1 MKKTNKL
8 ISILLVMAMLLSVTP
23 LSFITSAAAEITP
36 TEPTLT
42 TDKYDVNGD
51 DTKDA
56 VYEITTASELYWFAG
71 LVNGTL
77 SGVTKNNSAN
87 AILMNNITVNENVIV
102 DGALTTDISNLVVWT
117 AIGKSFSSTSQFKGH
132 FDGNNKTISGLYV
145 NDTVTYRGFVGYLG
159 GSVKNLT
166 IADSYFYSTNT
177 SLGAIAGSAASGS
190 SIENCKLT
198 GSIVSGKG
206 SVGGIVGYV
215 AAGVTLTNCH
225 TSESEIL
232 GTADKIGGIVGSA
245 GGNNSSNKSYIRL
258 CAITDSSVNGASDV
272 GGILGRGGSLS
283 YTYIIGCCNYGTD
296 VTATT
301 KNAGGIVG
309 YYAAI
314 YSSFSSAKVS
324 APTKQGPFYGASGN
338 AYASAYD
345 STVYGEAI
353 NYASSKS
360 YTTTEIESGV
370 AAYYLANST
379 SSSTNAYSQWGQKIG
394 EDEYPVWNADNN
406 ADYIVYREDDPDAEG
421 GYRYYNG
428 DAAAAYEPNE
438 DGIYEI
444 TNRLDWYKF
453 AKKSKEDPTI
463 NGILTDNIDFS
474 AVISDK
480 IGDYRIGEDDAYTGS
495 FDGDG
500 YTVSGLPQMELP
512 LFDTIGSGGE
522 LKNLTLSGATVNY
535 ISSTPAVGLVENN
548 NGTVSGCAVS
558 DITIIGS
565 TSSAMIG
572 TNRGTVTNCTATNIT
587 VAGKSAAAG
596 IVYLNTGTIEKCNVV
611 SGTVKAVHTENY
623 DSHAGGICV
632 RSGAGTIRECSN
644 NADVTAES
652 SSTVIY
658 AAAGI
663 VAAPS
668 DGNGASVQ
676 VIKCFNSGDIKGGYA
691 GGISGYDNTSAY
703 VNISLCYN
711 EGAITGGIAGGIA
724 ASGSYNASDKILNCY
739 NAGDVNATSKAGG
752 IAGEQGN
759 CIIENCHNYAKIVSS
774 NVGAPIVGY
783 SSGVW
788 PGPDKLINN
797 HAIEGNVEA
806 SYVSP
811 YLDTKGAASNFDAIT
826 VGSTREEFADGTI
839 TAKLNAGNSET
850 VWYQHSEYPI
860 LEQRHMHKWEYSL
873 VGTDS
878 IKAKCVNA
886 GCDLDNNDGGSMT
899 IVAPAE
905 LVYDGTSKDADC
917 TYNEWKPGKPA
928 IVYNDIDRTNVTGQN
943 IVASVTAGEATASVS
958 YQIQPREI
966 IASMVTLSKTSVS
979 YNGTEQSTTVTVK
992 YDTNT
997 TLTAS
1002 VDYEITG
1009 TTSATEIST
1018 GDGYAVTVTGK
1029 GNYIGTVTKYWKI
1042 NKGSLSTQLILES
1055 WNYLDTPNEPYVT
1068 NNPENAEVTYT
1079 YYISTGRRPVMTGSA
1094 NGAETEGGV
1103 PSYAGTY
1110 YIGAVIAAT
1119 EHYNS
1124 KTISPVAFTIAPRE
1138 VNNPDFEGLQETY
1151 LYDNGNEIKPAFTL
1165 KDDKGNVISDSEYTV
1180 VYSDNTDAGVATIT
1194 ITDNAGGNYN
1204 VSGSTKFTI
1213 ITHQHDWIY
1222 SANGDTITATCANTD
1237 TGCLDT
1243 NGGYITIFA
1252 PTDLYADGI
1261 TAKEATIENNLV
1273 DTSVAISD
1281 ITYSAPYGLPPK
1293 DAGTYTASVTVGGAT
1308 VSVEFE
1314 LVKRSAAAD
1323 NFIYTASE
1331 NLVYDGTAKYA
1342 TVEVSPEITGMGA
1355 ITVTYYKD
1363 GEAVEPIN
1371 AGTYTVKVS
1380 TAESDK
1386 YYAIN
1391 DVELASFTI
1400 NAKDISD
1407 GFIILGDALT
1417 YNGKEQTQ
1425 TVEKVIPT
1433 GTAPEATFTVSG
1445 NKATNVGVYLLTVT
1459 GTGNFTGEAK
1469 IAYEIA
1475 VDVSGLDYS
1484 EADGYYWSDVKS
1496 TDKDRIEYVYNQI
1509 RNASTEYADE
1519 DKKAEWNTLLNN
1531 CNEMLLMIK
1540 SVTDHLESFKEEV
1553 AGYDIDTVTSDDYDY
1568 LEGLYE
1574 SEGQW
1579 LYDHGENYTDE
1590 EIKEFSDTLDDLQK
1604 LKIRISDVAEEI
1616 TRITNAVNGY
1626 DEATVKYGD
1635 YKDIL
1640 QLIDDIEA
1648 LTTGKNITDFERADL
1663 EELNAKANLLA
1674 AKIRSTADEISR
1686 ITRAVNAYNIDTVKS
1701 SDKADIE
1708 NLISRIKKLTD
1719 GDNIT
1724 ADERANLNE
1733 LDSILDALLAKID
1746 ETADELARLEAEV
1759 GKYDEATVKSSDK
1772 TDLEQ
1777 LKADIKALTDG
1788 QNITADERAKL
1799 ENLDATADALLAK
1812 IAETKS
1818 EYDRVI
1824 AAANGYDEATV
1835 TSADKDALVQLNDD
1849 IYALALTDNVTAEE
1863 LENLENAHNK
1873 VLALIDKLTAI
1884 SDEIKRIIEAVDK
1897 YVFESVKSSDK
1908 ADIQQLIADI
1918 KELLDTQN
1926 ITADERTLLE
1936 GADET
1941 CDKLIAKIDETVA
1954 EINRINA
1961 ATNAYDEAT
1970 VTSAD
1975 KADIEKLLADIKA
1988 LTDGDNIT
1996 DAEREQLNGN
2006 EATLKALLDK
2016 IGATADEIARIETA
2030 VNGYD
2035 EETVKSTDKADL
2047 EQLKADIKALTDA
2060 TNITEDEKTKLGEL
2074 DATVDSL
2081 IKKIDDTAAEIER
2094 IDEAV
2099 NGYDKETVTSADI
2112 PELGKLIDD
2121 IKALTDGD
2129 NLTEDEKAAL
2139 EEADKAIDELVE
2151 KLTEVA
2157 EEIKKVD
2164 EAVKSYDEE
2173 TVKSTDSEDL
2183 TQLKEDIQNLIDS
2196 DNTTE
2201 NEKAALEEMIKDI
2214 KGLEDKIEETA
2225 KEIERIEN
2233 AVNGYNEETVKSS
2246 DEEAIEQLKEDIQ
2259 SLIDSGNLTEEEIA
2273 GLEETKA
2280 DADALTDKIDETQA
2294 EIDRIND
2301 AVAGYDEE
2309 TVKSTDSED
2318 LAQLKEDI
2326 QKLIDSGNLTEE
2338 EIAGLEE
2345 TKADADALTDKIT
2358 ETEEK
2363 LEEIKNIENNF
2374 NPETVSSDDKAAIE
2388 DKIAEI
2394 EAVNPDNL
2402 TDEQKAEYEEIKAGF
2417 ESLLDKIQ
2425 EASKA
2430 VTDIAVELEMFDEER
2445 VTKFWEDD
2453 IEALKAKID
2462 ELLADE
2468 NMGEAEKAKLNEYKA
2483 QAEKLIKIINTPK
2496 EYFSLRFFYLIW
2508 DCLTWKY
2515 NGILWLFSKIFGC

>member
-8 ISILLVMAMLLSVTP
+8 ISILLVLAMLLSVTP

-132 FDGNNKTISGLYV
+132 FDGNNKAISGLYV

-177 SLGAIAGSAASGS
+177 SLGAIAGSAASES

-225 TSESEIL
+225 TSESEIS

-324 APTKQGPFYGASGN
+324 APTKQGPFYGASAN
-338 AYASAYD
+338 AYASVYD

-353 NYASSKS
+353 NYVSSKCF
-360 YTTTEIESGV
+360 TTDEIKSGV

-500 YTVSGLPQMELP
+500 YTVSGLPKMELP

-644 NADVTAES
+644 NADVTSES

-703 VNISLCYN
+703 ANISLCYN

-724 ASGSYNASDKILNCY
+724 AAGSYNASDKILNCY
-739 NAGDVNATSKAGG
+739 NAGAVNATSKAGG

-783 SSGVW
+783 SSDVW

-806 SYVSP
+806 SYVSS

-839 TAKLNAGNSET
+839 TAKLNAGNTET

-1055 WNYLDTPNEPYVT
+1055 WNYLDTLNEPYVT

-1103 PSYAGTY
+1103 PSCAGTY

-1138 VNNPDFEGLQETY
+1138 VSNPDFEGLQETY
-1151 LYDNGNEIKPAFTL
+1151 LYDNGNEIKPDFTL

-1243 NGGYITIFA
+1243 NGGTLKIFA
-1252 PTDLYADGI
+1252 PADLYADGI

-1308 VSVEFE
+1308 ASVQFE

-1323 NFIYTASE
+1323 NFIYTVPE

-1363 GEAVEPIN
+1363 GKAVEPVN

-1391 DVELASFTI
+1391 DVELDSFTI
-1400 NAKDISD
+1400 AAKDISD

-1425 TVEKVIPT
+1425 TVEKVLPT
-1433 GTAPEATFTVSG
+1433 GTAPEATYTVSG

-1469 IAYEIA
+1469 IAFEIA
-1475 VDVSGLDYS
+1475 PDVECISHLDRV
-1484 EADGYYWSDVKS
+1484 EDNGVMKWNVKS
-1496 TDKDRIEYVYNQI
+1496 TDRESLEYVVDQ
-1509 RNASTEYADE
+1509 
-1519 DKKAEWNTLLNN
+1519 LNN
-1531 CNEMLLMIK
+1531 A
-1540 SVTDHLESFKEEV
+1540 VTDIADADTKNEWADTKEACEDMLRV
-1553 AGYDIDTVTSDDYDY
+1553 INSIELSIADVEEDYAGF
-1568 LEGLYE
+1568 
-1574 SEGQW
+1574 SE
-1579 LYDHGENYTDE
+1579 
-1590 EIKEFSDTLDDLQK
+1590 
-1604 LKIRISDVAEEI
+1604 
-1616 TRITNAVNGY
+1616 
-1626 DEATVKYGD
+1626 
-1635 YKDIL
+1635 
-1640 QLIDDIEA
+1640 
-1648 LTTGKNITDFERADL
+1648 
-1663 EELNAKANLLA
+1663 
-1674 AKIRSTADEISR
+1674 
-1686 ITRAVNAYNIDTVKS
+1686 DTVKS
-1701 SDKADIE
+1701 SDIPALDKIVGKINE
-1708 NLISRIKKLTD
+1708 IKERYSFNLTDEEAKKLED
-1719 GDNIT
+1719 
-1724 ADERANLNE
+1724 
-1733 LDSILDALLAKID
+1733 ILD
-1746 ETADELARLEAEV
+1746 
-1759 GKYDEATVKSSDK
+1759 G
-1772 TDLEQ
+1772 
-1777 LKADIKALTDG
+1777 
-1788 QNITADERAKL
+1788 
-1799 ENLDATADALLAK
+1799 
-1812 IAETKS
+1812 
-1818 EYDRVI
+1818 
-1824 AAANGYDEATV
+1824 
-1835 TSADKDALVQLNDD
+1835 
-1849 IYALALTDNVTAEE
+1849 
-1863 LENLENAHNK
+1863 
-1873 VLALIDKLTAI
+1873 
-1884 SDEIKRIIEAVDK
+1884 
-1897 YVFESVKSSDK
+1897 
-1908 ADIQQLIADI
+1908 
-1918 KELLDTQN
+1918 
-1926 ITADERTLLE
+1926 
-1936 GADET
+1936 
-1941 CDKLIAKIDETVA
+1941 
-1954 EINRINA
+1954 
-1961 ATNAYDEAT
+1961 
-1970 VTSAD
+1970 
-1975 KADIEKLLADIKA
+1975 IEKLKA
-1988 LTDGDNIT
+1988 KN
-1996 DAEREQLNGN
+1996 A
-2006 EATLKALLDK
+2006 
-2016 IGATADEIARIETA
+2016 
-2030 VNGYD
+2030 
-2035 EETVKSTDKADL
+2035 
-2047 EQLKADIKALTDA
+2047 
-2060 TNITEDEKTKLGEL
+2060 
-2074 DATVDSL
+2074 
-2081 IKKIDDTAAEIER
+2081 DTAEEIER

-2099 NGYDKETVTSADI
+2099 NGYDEETVTSDDV
-2112 PELGKLIDD
+2112 PELGKLIED

-2129 NLTEDEKAAL
+2129 NLTDDEKTAL
-2139 EEADKAIDELVE
+2139 EETDKAIDELVE

-2157 EEIKKVD
+2157 EEIKRVD
-2164 EAVKSYDEE
+2164 EVVKSYDEE
-2173 TVKSTDSEDL
+2173 TVKSTDS
-2183 TQLKEDIQNLIDS
+2183 
-2196 DNTTE
+2196 
-2201 NEKAALEEMIKDI
+2201 
-2214 KGLEDKIEETA
+2214 
-2225 KEIERIEN
+2225 
-2233 AVNGYNEETVKSS
+2233 
-2246 DEEAIEQLKEDIQ
+2246 DELSQLKEDIQ
-2259 SLIDSGNLTEEEIA
+2259 SLIDSDNVTENEKTVLEDMIADIEGLEDKITVTEEKF
-2273 GLEETKA
+2273 EETK
-2280 DADALTDKIDETQA
+2280 
-2294 EIDRIND
+2294 
-2301 AVAGYDEE
+2301 G
-2309 TVKSTDSED
+2309 
-2318 LAQLKEDI
+2318 
-2326 QKLIDSGNLTEE
+2326 
-2338 EIAGLEE
+2338 
-2345 TKADADALTDKIT
+2345 
-2358 ETEEK
+2358 
-2363 LEEIKNIENNF
+2363 IENNY
-2374 NPETVSSDDKAAIE
+2374 NPENVSSDDKAAIE

-2394 EAVNPDNL
+2394 KAVNPDNL
-2402 TDEQKAEYEEIKAGF
+2402 TDEQKAEYEEIKASF
-2417 ESLLDKIQ
+2417 EALLEEIAAAEKNV
-2425 EASKA
+2425 A
-2430 VTDIAVELEMFDEER
+2430 DIGIELEMFDEKR

-2468 NMGEAEKAKLNEYKA
+2468 NMGEAEKAKLGEYKA
-2483 QAEKLIKIINTPK
+2483 QAEKLIEIINTPK

-2515 NGILWLFSKIFGC
+2515 NGILWLFSKIFSC

>member
-8 ISILLVMAMLLSVTP
+8 ISILLVLAMLLSVTP

-87 AILMNNITVNENVIV
+87 AILMNNITVNENVFV

-225 TSESEIL
+225 TSESEIS

-314 YSSFSSAKVS
+314 YSSFSSAKAS
-324 APTKQGPFYGASGN
+324 APTKQGPFYGASAN

-345 STVYGEAI
+345 STIYGEAI
-353 NYASSKS
+353 NYASSKCF
-360 YTTTEIESGV
+360 TTDEIKSGI
-370 AAYYLANST
+370 ATYYLANST

-668 DGNGASVQ
+668 DSSGASVQ
-676 VIKCFNSGDIKGGYA
+676 VTKCSNSGDIKGGYA

-703 VNISLCYN
+703 ANISLCYN

-811 YLDTKGAASNFDAIT
+811 YLDTKGAASNFDSIT
-826 VGSTREEFADGTI
+826 VGSTREEFVDGTI

-1138 VNNPDFEGLQETY
+1138 VSNPDFEGLQETY

-1180 VYSDNTDAGVATIT
+1180 VYSDNTDAGKATIT

-1243 NGGYITIFA
+1243 NGGTLKIFA
-1252 PTDLYADGI
+1252 PADLYADGI

-1323 NFIYTASE
+1323 NFIYTAPE

-1363 GEAVEPIN
+1363 GEAVEPVD

-1400 NAKDISD
+1400 TAKDISD
-1407 GFIILGDALT
+1407 GSIILGDALT

-1425 TVEKVIPT
+1425 TVEKVLPT
-1433 GTAPEATFTVSG
+1433 GTAPEATYTVSG

-1469 IAYEIA
+1469 IAFEIA
-1475 VDVSGLDYS
+1475 LDDDCIS
-1484 EADGYYWSDVKS
+1484 HLDRVEDNGVMKWNVKS
-1496 TDKDRIEYVYNQI
+1496 TDRESLEYIVDQLNNAVTDIADADKKSEWADIKEACEDMLRIINSIELFIADVEEDYAEFDIETVKSSDVPALDKLVSKVNEIKDRYGFN
-1509 RNASTEYADE
+1509 
-1519 DKKAEWNTLLNN
+1519 L
-1531 CNEMLLMIK
+1531 
-1540 SVTDHLESFKEEV
+1540 
-1553 AGYDIDTVTSDDYDY
+1553 
-1568 LEGLYE
+1568 
-1574 SEGQW
+1574 
-1579 LYDHGENYTDE
+1579 TDE
-1590 EIKEFSDTLDDLQK
+1590 EEKKLEDILDGIEK
-1604 LKIRISDVAEEI
+1604 LKAKIDETADEISRIDE
-1616 TRITNAVNGY
+1616 AVNGY

-1640 QLIDDIEA
+1640 QLIDDIET

-1686 ITRAVNAYNIDTVKS
+1686 ITRAVNAYSIDTVKS

-1708 NLISRIKKLTD
+1708 NLIARIKKLTD

-1724 ADERANLNE
+1724 ADERAKLNE
-1733 LDSILDALLAKID
+1733 LDSTLDALLAKID
-1746 ETADELARLEAEV
+1746 ETADEIARLEAEV
-1759 GKYDEATVKSSDK
+1759 GKYDEATVKSSDEADIEK
-1772 TDLEQ
+1772 
-1777 LKADIKALTDG
+1777 LKADIKALADG

-1812 IAETKS
+1812 IAETNS

-1824 AAANGYDEATV
+1824 ATANGYDEATV
-1835 TSADKDALVQLNDD
+1835 TSADKDDLVQLNDD

-1863 LENLENAHNK
+1863 LENLQAAHDK
-1873 VLALIDKLTAI
+1873 VLGLIDKLTAI

-1918 KELLDTQN
+1918 KELLDTHN

-1936 GADET
+1936 GTDET

-1954 EINRINA
+1954 EISRIND

-2006 EATLKALLDK
+2006 EETLNALLDK
-2016 IGATADEIARIETA
+2016 IGATADEIEKIEKA

-2060 TNITEDEKTKLGEL
+2060 TNITENERTKLGEL
-2074 DATVDSL
+2074 DAKIDAL
-2081 IKKIDDTAAEIER
+2081 IKKIDDTAEEIER
-2094 IDEAV
+2094 IDETV
-2099 NGYDKETVTSADI
+2099 NGYDKETVTSDDV
-2112 PELGKLIDD
+2112 PELGKLIED

-2139 EEADKAIDELVE
+2139 EETEKAIDDLVE
-2151 KLTEVA
+2151 KLAEVA

-2173 TVKSTDSEDL
+2173 TVKSTDS
-2183 TQLKEDIQNLIDS
+2183 
-2196 DNTTE
+2196 
-2201 NEKAALEEMIKDI
+2201 
-2214 KGLEDKIEETA
+2214 
-2225 KEIERIEN
+2225 
-2233 AVNGYNEETVKSS
+2233 
-2246 DEEAIEQLKEDIQ
+2246 DE
-2259 SLIDSGNLTEEEIA
+2259 
-2273 GLEETKA
+2273 
-2280 DADALTDKIDETQA
+2280 
-2294 EIDRIND
+2294 
-2301 AVAGYDEE
+2301 
-2309 TVKSTDSED
+2309 

-2326 QKLIDSGNLTEE
+2326 QSIIDSDNVTENE
-2338 EIAGLEE
+2338 KTALEDMIKDIEGLE
-2345 TKADADALTDKIT
+2345 DKIT

-2363 LEEIKNIENNF
+2363 LEEIKDIENNY
-2374 NPETVSSDDKAAIE
+2374 NPENVSSDDKTAIE

-2394 EAVNPDNL
+2394 EEVNPDNL
-2402 TDEQKAEYEEIKAGF
+2402 TDEQKAEYDEIKAGF
-2417 ESLLDKIQ
+2417 ESLLDKIE

-2496 EYFSLRFFYLIW
+2496 EYFSLRFFYVIW

-2515 NGILWLFSKIFGC
+2515 NGILWLFSKIFSC

>member
-8 ISILLVMAMLLSVTP
+8 ISILLVLAMLLSVAP
-23 LSFITSAAAEITP
+23 LSFITSVAAEITP

-225 TSESEIL
+225 TSESEIS

-324 APTKQGPFYGASGN
+324 APTKQGPFYGASAN

-353 NYASSKS
+353 NYASSKCF
-360 YTTTEIESGV
+360 TTDEIKSGI

-406 ADYIVYREDDPDAEG
+406 ADYIVYREDDPDADG

-480 IGDYRIGEDDAYTGS
+480 ISDYRIGEDDAYTGS

-668 DGNGASVQ
+668 DSSGASVQ
-676 VIKCFNSGDIKGGYA
+676 VTKCSNSGDIKGGYA

-774 NVGAPIVGY
+774 NVGASIVGY

-958 YQIQPREI
+958 YQIQPCEI

-1042 NKGSLSTQLILES
+1042 NKGSLSTQLILEG

-1243 NGGYITIFA
+1243 NGGTLKIFA
-1252 PTDLYADGI
+1252 PADLYADGI

-1273 DTSVAISD
+1273 DTSVAVGD
-1281 ITYSAPYGLPPK
+1281 ITYSTADGSAPTI
-1293 DAGTYTASVTVGGAT
+1293 AGTYTASVTVGGAT
-1308 VSVEFE
+1308 ASVEFE
-1314 LVKRSAAAD
+1314 LVKRSTAAE
-1323 NFIYTASE
+1323 NFVYTAPE
-1331 NLVYDGTAKYA
+1331 NLVYDGTAKYV
-1342 TVEVSPEITGMGA
+1342 TVEVSPEITGLGE

-1363 GEAVEPIN
+1363 GEAVEPVN

-1386 YYAIN
+1386 YYALT
-1391 DVELASFTI
+1391 DVEIGSFTI
-1400 NAKDISD
+1400 AKKTVTASATVQDKVYDGTTTVAASAIEITFDGIVDGDDVKVESVNAIFKNANAGNNKTVYVSYKISGEDVNNYDIYEEGVSIPEIEYYFIETKANILPKDIED
-1407 GFIILGDALT
+1407 AEIVLGDALT
-1417 YNGKEQTQ
+1417 YNGKEQAQ
-1425 TVEKVIPT
+1425 AVASVTVDGLTVT
-1433 GTAPEATFTVSG
+1433 YTVSG
-1445 NKATNVGVYLLTVT
+1445 DTATNVGVYELTIT
-1459 GTGNFTGEAK
+1459 ANTNFTGTKTALYTINPDLSGIE
-1469 IAYEIA
+1469 
-1475 VDVSGLDYS
+1475 GLDQYN
-1484 EADGYYWSDVKS
+1484 VKS
-1496 TDKDRIEYVYNQI
+1496 TNKSDIEYVYNQLD
-1509 RNASTEYADE
+1509 NAVTDLASAEKE
-1519 DKKAEWNTLLNN
+1519 AEWK
-1531 CNEMLLMIK
+1531 EIK
-1540 SVTDHLESFKEEV
+1540 DECWQWLKVLESV
-1553 AGYDIDTVTSDDYDY
+1553 AYRVESLGNSYLAYDIDTVTSAD
-1568 LEGLYE
+1568 
-1574 SEGQW
+1574 
-1579 LYDHGENYTDE
+1579 
-1590 EIKEFSDTLDDLQK
+1590 
-1604 LKIRISDVAEEI
+1604 
-1616 TRITNAVNGY
+1616 
-1626 DEATVKYGD
+1626 DEA
-1635 YKDIL
+1635 
-1640 QLIDDIEA
+1640 
-1648 LTTGKNITDFERADL
+1648 
-1663 EELNAKANLLA
+1663 LL
-1674 AKIRSTADEISR
+1674 S
-1686 ITRAVNAYNIDTVKS
+1686 
-1701 SDKADIE
+1701 
-1708 NLISRIKKLTD
+1708 
-1719 GDNIT
+1719 
-1724 ADERANLNE
+1724 
-1733 LDSILDALLAKID
+1733 
-1746 ETADELARLEAEV
+1746 LEAEM
-1759 GKYDEATVKSSDK
+1759 YLFMRDYRDNMTEEE
-1772 TDLEQ
+1772 L
-1777 LKADIKALTDG
+1777 LKVDNARIE
-1788 QNITADERAKL
+1788 ISKL
-1799 ENLDATADALLAK
+1799 RDR

-1824 AAANGYDEATV
+1824 AAANSYDEATV
-1835 TSADKDALVQLNDD
+1835 TSADKDALIQLDTD
-1849 IYALALTDNVTAEE
+1849 IFALALTNNVTAEE
-1863 LENLENAHNK
+1863 LENLENAHDK
-1873 VLALIDKLTAI
+1873 ILGLIDKLTAI

-1918 KELLDTQN
+1918 KALLDTQN
-1926 ITADERTLLE
+1926 ITADERTLLS

-1941 CDKLIAKIDETVA
+1941 CTKLIEKIDETVA
-1954 EINRINA
+1954 EISRIND

-1975 KADIEKLLADIKA
+1975 KADLEQLIEDIKA

-2006 EATLKALLDK
+2006 EATLKALLDI

-2035 EETVKSTDKADL
+2035 EESVKSTDKADL
-2047 EQLKADIKALTDA
+2047 EQLIEDIKALTDA
-2060 TNITEDEKTKLGEL
+2060 TNVTEDEKTKLGEL
-2074 DATVDSL
+2074 DAMIDAL

-2099 NGYDKETVTSADI
+2099 NGYDKETVTSDDV
-2112 PELGKLIDD
+2112 PELSKLIED

-2139 EEADKAIDELVE
+2139 EEADKAIDDLVE
-2151 KLTEVA
+2151 KLAEVA
-2157 EEIKKVD
+2157 EEIKRVD

-2173 TVKSTDSEDL
+2173 TVKSSDSDDL
-2183 TQLKEDIQNLIDS
+2183 AQLKEDIQALIDS
-2196 DNTTE
+2196 TNITE
-2201 NEKAALEEMIKDI
+2201 NEKTALEEMIKEI
-2214 KGLEDKIEETA
+2214 EGLEDKIEETA

-2259 SLIDSGNLTEEEIA
+2259 S
-2273 GLEETKA
+2273 
-2280 DADALTDKIDETQA
+2280 
-2294 EIDRIND
+2294 
-2301 AVAGYDEE
+2301 
-2309 TVKSTDSED
+2309 
-2318 LAQLKEDI
+2318 
-2326 QKLIDSGNLTEE
+2326 LIDSGNLTEE

-2417 ESLLDKIQ
+2417 ESLLDKIE

-2430 VTDIAVELEMFDEER
+2430 VTDIAVELEMFNEER

-2483 QAEKLIKIINTPK
+2483 QAEKLIEIINTPK
-2496 EYFSLRFFYLIW
+2496 EYISCRFFYLIW